1 MIELKIIK
9 DKLEKLREEFH
20 KFYNPGS
27 EYGHGYLD
35 CLVEVAKE
43 LNIPAKRLEY
53 DIAFKD
59 CSTCSKLE
67 IESMTG
73 VCSEKGIIENIP
85 VSCTSWKEEDNQ
97 LSKDLHSGEFCNTE
111 KCELLNDKQKEK
123 NQIKFEIYQ
132 ELLTILN
139 STSEIYKDD
148 SLDIKLQAGLHEAI
162 FRLVKEPIIG
172 DEDYE

>member
-20 KFYNPGS
+20 KFYNPAC
-27 EYGHGYLD
+27 EYGQGYLD

-53 DIAFKD
+53 DIEFKD
-59 CSTCSKLE
+59 CSTCSNLE

-85 VSCTSWKEEDNQ
+85 VSCTSYKE
-97 LSKDLHSGEFCNTE
+97 C
-111 KCELLNDKQKEK
+111 
-123 NQIKFEIYQ
+123 
-132 ELLTILN
+132 
-139 STSEIYKDD
+139 
-148 SLDIKLQAGLHEAI
+148 
-162 FRLVKEPIIG
+162 
-172 DEDYE
+172 

>member
-1 MIELKIIK
+1 MAE
-9 DKLEKLREEFH
+9 
-20 KFYNPGS
+20 
-27 EYGHGYLD
+27 
-35 CLVEVAKE
+35 
-43 LNIPAKRLEY
+43 
-53 DIAFKD
+53 
-59 CSTCSKLE
+59 
-67 IESMTG
+67 
-73 VCSEKGIIENIP
+73 
-85 VSCTSWKEEDNQ
+85 WKEDNQ
-97 LSKDLHSGEFCNTE
+97 LSKDLHSGEFCNAE

-162 FRLVKEPIIG
+162 FRLVKEPMIG